1 MARLGPLVI
10 RLALGAIFFA
20 HGAQKM
26 LGWWGGAG
34 FSGTVEAFGKNGMP
48 APIAT
53 LVIAAEFFGGM
64 GVFFGCLT
72 RFAAFGIAAVMTGA
86 IFLVHIHNG
95 FFMNW
100 FNVPGKGHGFE
111 CNLGY
116 LAMAVAL
123 MLTGAGPLSIAPPG
137 GGRGPVLAAGWGLG
151 ADEPVPHRR
160 LRLATAEPPG

>member
-1 MARLGPLVI
+1 MARLGPLFI

-34 FSGTVEAFGKNGMP
+34 FSGTVEAFTKQGMP
-48 APIAT
+48 APLAM

-100 FNVPGKGHGFE
+100 FDAPGAKNGFE
-111 CNLGY
+111 GNL
-116 LAMAVAL
+116 AFHATAVLLLVTCA
-123 MLTGAGPLSIAPPG
+123 A
-137 GGRGPVLAAGWGLG
+137 PVLMG
-151 ADEPVPHRR
+151 R
-160 LRLATAEPPG
+160 L

>member
-10 RLALGAIFFA
+10 RLALGVIFFA

-34 FSGTVEAFGKNGMP
+34 FSATVEAFTKQGMP
-48 APIAT
+48 APVAM

-100 FNVPGKGHGFE
+100 FDAPGVKNGFE

-116 LAMAVAL
+116 LAMAVSL
-123 MLTGAGPLSIAPPG
+123 MLTGAGPLSI
-137 GGRGPVLAAGWGLG
+137 
-151 ADEPVPHRR
+151 DR
-160 LRLATAEPPG
+160 LRGGKWTDLDAG

>member
-34 FSGTVEAFGKNGMP
+34 FSGTVEAFTKQGMP
-48 APIAT
+48 APMAM
-53 LVIAAEFFGGM
+53 LVIAAEFFGGL

-86 IFLVHIHNG
+86 IYLVHFQNG
-95 FFMNW
+95 FFLNW

-116 LAMAVAL
+116 LAMAVSL
-123 MLTGAGPLSIAPPG
+123 MLTGAGPLSIDALRG
-137 GGRGPVLAAGWGLG
+137 GKWTDLDAG
-151 ADEPVPHRR
+151 
-160 LRLATAEPPG
+160 

>member
-1 MARLGPLVI
+1 MTRLGPLVI

-34 FSGTVEAFGKNGMP
+34 FSGTVEAFGKQGMP
-48 APIAT
+48 APVAT

-86 IFLVHIHNG
+86 IFLVDVHNG
-95 FFMNW
+95 VFMDRL
-100 FNVPGKGHGFE
+100 
-111 CNLGY
+111 NL
-116 LAMAVAL
+116 AV
-123 MLTGAGPLSIAPPG
+123 
-137 GGRGPVLAAGWGLG
+137 RGPGL
-151 ADEPVPHRR
+151 E
-160 LRLATAEPPG
+160 

>member
-10 RLALGAIFFA
+10 RLALGVIFFA

-34 FSGTVEAFGKNGMP
+34 FSGTVAAFGKNGMP
-48 APIAT
+48 APVAT

-72 RFAAFGIAAVMTGA
+72 RLAAFGIAAVMAGA
-86 IFLVHIHNG
+86 IYLVHFQNG
-95 FFMNW
+95 FFLNW
-100 FNVPGKGHGFE
+100 ANVPGKGHGFE

-116 LAMAVAL
+116 LAMAL
-123 MLTGAGPLSIAPPG
+123 SLILTGAGPVSIDALWG
-137 GGRGPVLAAGWGLG
+137 GKRSDLDAG
-151 ADEPVPHRR
+151 
-160 LRLATAEPPG
+160 

>member
-10 RLALGAIFFA
+10 RLALGVIFFA

-95 FFMNW
+95 FFMNR
-100 FNVPGKGHGFE
+100 FNVPGVGHGFE
-111 CNLGY
+111 CHLGY
-116 LAMAVAL
+116 LAMAASVMPPRAR
-123 MLTGAGPLSIAPPG
+123 PHSIH
-137 GGRGPVLAAGWGLG
+137 GLRVG
-151 ADEPVPHRR
+151 H
-160 LRLATAEPPG
+160 ATNL